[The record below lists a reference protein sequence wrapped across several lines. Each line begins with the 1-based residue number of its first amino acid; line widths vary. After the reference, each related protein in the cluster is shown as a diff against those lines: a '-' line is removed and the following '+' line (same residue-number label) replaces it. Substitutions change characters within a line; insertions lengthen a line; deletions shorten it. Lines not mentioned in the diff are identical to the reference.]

1 MNKAVMIERLGR
13 AFSAEQAEVL
23 AGVIHDAYNALVKAS
38 DFNELK
44 EIVRRLAEAQE
55 RTDQRVAELVVAQKQ
70 TDQRIAELAVAQKQ
84 TDQRV
89 AELAVAQRQTDQRV
103 AELAKAQEQT
113 EQRLAKLTVVVQGL
127 AMELGGLSRA
137 VSYALENEAY
147 RGLPR
152 LLKKRLGLEV
162 KGRLMRT
169 EVEGEE
175 INIFGEAQRG
185 DVEVLIVGE
194 AKLQLDR
201 GRSRAM
207 ERVRVFEQLARKVEV
222 VRRAYPGREVVAVLV
237 THYAR
242 PVFLEEAK
250 ARGIAVFQ
258 SYEW

>member
-1 MNKAVMIERLGR
+1 MMNEDAMQQRL
-13 AFSAEQAEVL
+13 AQVFSAEQAEVL

-55 RTDQRVAELVVAQKQ
+55 RTDQRVAEL
-70 TDQRIAELAVAQKQ
+70 AVAQRQ

-89 AELAVAQRQTDQRV
+89 AELAVAQRQTD
-103 AELAKAQEQT
+103 
-113 EQRLAKLTVVVQGL
+113 QRLAKLTVVVQGL

-152 LLKKRLGLEV
+152 LLRERLGLEV
-162 KGRLMRT
+162 SGRLMRT
-169 EVEGEE
+169 EIEGEE
-175 INIFGEAQRG
+175 INIFGVARRG

-201 GRSRAM
+201 GRSRA
-207 ERVRVFEQLARKVEV
+207 FAQLARKVEA
-222 VRRAYPGREVVAVLV
+222 VRKAYPGREVVAVLV

-250 ARGIAVFQ
+250 ARGVAVFQ

>member
-1 MNKAVMIERLGR
+1 MNKQAMLRRL
-13 AFSAEQAEVL
+13 AEVFPAQQAEVL
-23 AGVIHDAYNALVKAS
+23 AGVIYDAYNALVKAD

-55 RTDQRVAELVVAQKQ
+55 
-70 TDQRIAELAVAQKQ
+70 
-84 TDQRV
+84 
-89 AELAVAQRQTDQRV
+89 
-103 AELAKAQEQT
+103 QT
-113 EQRLAKLTVVVQGL
+113 EQRLAKLTMVMQGL

-152 LLKKRLGLEV
+152 LLKERLGLEV
-162 KGRLMRT
+162 VGRLMQR

-175 INIFGEAQRG
+175 INIFGEARRG
-185 DVEVLIVGE
+185 DEVVLVVGE

-201 GRSRAM
+201 GRA
-207 ERVRVFEQLARKVEV
+207 RVFTQLRRKVEA
-222 VRRAYPGREVVAVLV
+222 VRRAYPGREVVAILV

-242 PVFLEEAK
+242 PVFIEEAK
-250 ARGIAVFQ
+250 AQGVEVFQ

>member
-1 MNKAVMIERLGR
+1 MNKAMMAERLRGV
-13 AFSAEQAEVL
+13 FSAEQAEVL
-23 AGVIHDAYNALVKAS
+23 AGVIYDAYNTLVKAD

-55 RTDQRVAELVVAQKQ
+55 RTDQRVAEL
-70 TDQRIAELAVAQKQ
+70 AVAQQ
-84 TDQRV
+84 
-89 AELAVAQRQTDQRV
+89 
-103 AELAKAQEQT
+103 QT
-113 EQRLAKLTVVVQGL
+113 EQRLAKLTMVVQGL

-152 LLKKRLGLEV
+152 LLKERLGLEV
-162 KGRLMRT
+162 VGRLMRR

-175 INIFGEAQRG
+175 INIFGEARRG
-185 DVEVLIVGE
+185 DEAVLVVGE

-201 GRSRAM
+201 GRSRAS
-207 ERVRVFEQLARKVEV
+207 ERARVFAQLRRKVEA
-222 VRRAYPGREVVAVLV
+222 VRRAYPGREVVAILV

-242 PVFLEEAK
+242 PVFIEEAK
-250 ARGIAVFQ
+250 AQGVEVFQ

>member
-1 MNKAVMIERLGR
+1 MNKEAMQQRLAR

-23 AGVIHDAYNALVKAS
+23 AGVIHDAYDALVKAS

-44 EIVRRLAEAQE
+44 EIVRRLAE
-55 RTDQRVAELVVAQKQ
+55 
-70 TDQRIAELAVAQKQ
+70 
-84 TDQRV
+84 
-89 AELAVAQRQTDQRV
+89 
-103 AELAKAQEQT
+103 AQEQT

-152 LLKKRLGLEV
+152 LLKERLGLEV

-207 ERVRVFEQLARKVEV
+207 ERVRVFEQLARKVEA

>member
-23 AGVIHDAYNALVKAS
+23 AGVIHDAYDALVKAS

-55 RTDQRVAELVVAQKQ
+55 R
-70 TDQRIAELAVAQKQ
+70 
-84 TDQRV
+84 
-89 AELAVAQRQTDQRV
+89 TDQRV

-152 LLKKRLGLEV
+152 LLKERLGLEV

-207 ERVRVFEQLARKVEV
+207 ERVRVFEQLARKDEA

>member
-1 MNKAVMIERLGR
+1 MNKQAMLRRL
-13 AFSAEQAEVL
+13 AEVFPAQQAEVL
-23 AGVIHDAYNALVKAS
+23 AGVIYDAYNTLVKAD

-55 RTDQRVAELVVAQKQ
+55 
-70 TDQRIAELAVAQKQ
+70 
-84 TDQRV
+84 
-89 AELAVAQRQTDQRV
+89 
-103 AELAKAQEQT
+103 QT
-113 EQRLAKLTVVVQGL
+113 EQRLAKLTMVVQGL

-152 LLKKRLGLEV
+152 LLKERLGLEV
-162 KGRLMRT
+162 VGRLMQR

-175 INIFGEAQRG
+175 INIFGEARRG
-185 DVEVLIVGE
+185 DEVVLVVGE

-201 GRSRAM
+201 GRSRAN
-207 ERVRVFEQLARKVEV
+207 ERARVFTQLRRKVEA
-222 VRRAYPGREVVAVLV
+222 VRRVYPGREVVAILV

-242 PVFLEEAK
+242 PVLEAK
-250 ARGIAVFQ
+250 AQGVEVFQ

>member
-1 MNKAVMIERLGR
+1 MNKEAMQQRLAR

-44 EIVRRLAEAQE
+44 EIVRRLAE
-55 RTDQRVAELVVAQKQ
+55 
-70 TDQRIAELAVAQKQ
+70 
-84 TDQRV
+84 
-89 AELAVAQRQTDQRV
+89 
-103 AELAKAQEQT
+103 AQEQT

-152 LLKKRLGLEV
+152 LLKERLGLEV
-162 KGRLMRT
+162 KDRLMRT

-207 ERVRVFEQLARKVEV
+207 ERVRVFEQLARKVEA

>member
-1 MNKAVMIERLGR
+1 MNKEAMQQRLAR

-23 AGVIHDAYNALVKAS
+23 AGVIYDAYNALVKAS

-44 EIVRRLAEAQE
+44 EIVRR
-55 RTDQRVAELVVAQKQ
+55 
-70 TDQRIAELAVAQKQ
+70 
-84 TDQRV
+84 
-89 AELAVAQRQTDQRV
+89 
-103 AELAKAQEQT
+103 LAKAQEQT

-152 LLKKRLGLEV
+152 LLKERLGLEV

-207 ERVRVFEQLARKVEV
+207 ERVRVFEQLARKVEA

>member
-1 MNKAVMIERLGR
+1 MMNEDAMQQRL
-13 AFSAEQAEVL
+13 AQVFSAEQAEVL

-55 RTDQRVAELVVAQKQ
+55 RTDQRVAEL
-70 TDQRIAELAVAQKQ
+70 
-84 TDQRV
+84 
-89 AELAVAQRQTDQRV
+89 AVAQRQTD
-103 AELAKAQEQT
+103 
-113 EQRLAKLTVVVQGL
+113 QRLAKLTVVVQGL

-152 LLKKRLGLEV
+152 LLKERLGLEV

-207 ERVRVFEQLARKVEV
+207 ERVRVFEQLARKVEA

>member
-1 MNKAVMIERLGR
+1 
-13 AFSAEQAEVL
+13 VL
-23 AGVIHDAYNALVKAS
+23 AGVIYDAYNALVKAD

-55 RTDQRVAELVVAQKQ
+55 RTDQRVAELAVAQRQ
-70 TDQRIAELAVAQKQ
+70 TDQRVAELAVAQRQ
-84 TDQRV
+84 TDRRV

-103 AELAKAQEQT
+103 AELAVAQRQTEQRVAELAVAQQQT
-113 EQRLAKLTVVVQGL
+113 EQRLAKLTMVVQGL
-127 AMELGGLSRA
+127 AVELGGLSRA

-152 LLKKRLGLEV
+152 LLKERLGLEV
-162 KGRLMRT
+162 VGRLMRR

-175 INIFGEAQRG
+175 INIFGEARRG
-185 DVEVLIVGE
+185 DEVVLVVGE

-201 GRSRAM
+201 GRSRAS
-207 ERVRVFEQLARKVEV
+207 ERARVFTQLRRKVEA
-222 VRRAYPGREVVAVLV
+222 VRRAYPGREVVAILV

-242 PVFLEEAK
+242 PVFIEEAK
-250 ARGIAVFQ
+250 AQGVEVFQ

>member
-1 MNKAVMIERLGR
+1 MNKEAMQQRLAR

-23 AGVIHDAYNALVKAS
+23 AGVIYDAYNALVKAS

-44 EIVRRLAEAQE
+44 EIVRRLAE
-55 RTDQRVAELVVAQKQ
+55 
-70 TDQRIAELAVAQKQ
+70 
-84 TDQRV
+84 
-89 AELAVAQRQTDQRV
+89 
-103 AELAKAQEQT
+103 AQEQT

-207 ERVRVFEQLARKVEV
+207 ERVRVFEQLARKVEA

>member
-23 AGVIHDAYNALVKAS
+23 AGVIHDAYDALVKAS

-55 RTDQRVAELVVAQKQ
+55 R
-70 TDQRIAELAVAQKQ
+70 
-84 TDQRV
+84 
-89 AELAVAQRQTDQRV
+89 TDQRV

-152 LLKKRLGLEV
+152 LLKERLGLEV

-207 ERVRVFEQLARKVEV
+207 ERVRVFEQLARKVEA

>member
-1 MNKAVMIERLGR
+1 MNKEAMQQRLAR

-23 AGVIHDAYNALVKAS
+23 AGVIYDAYNALVKAS

-44 EIVRRLAEAQE
+44 EIVRRLAE
-55 RTDQRVAELVVAQKQ
+55 
-70 TDQRIAELAVAQKQ
+70 
-84 TDQRV
+84 
-89 AELAVAQRQTDQRV
+89 
-103 AELAKAQEQT
+103 AQEQT

-152 LLKKRLGLEV
+152 LLKERLGLEV

-207 ERVRVFEQLARKVEV
+207 ERVRVFEQLARKVEA

>member
-55 RTDQRVAELVVAQKQ
+55 RTDQRVAEL
-70 TDQRIAELAVAQKQ
+70 
-84 TDQRV
+84 
-89 AELAVAQRQTDQRV
+89 
-103 AELAKAQEQT
+103 AKAQEQT

-152 LLKKRLGLEV
+152 LLKERLGLEV

-207 ERVRVFEQLARKVEV
+207 ERVRVFEQLARKVEA